1 MFRQHVHYGYSLS
14 LLFSKS
20 SGNIGLDKIE
30 VDVSKMLQY
39 FEDCLEDN
47 YFKYLKEKNFISF

>member
-1 MFRQHVHYGYSLS
+1 VHYGYSLS